1 LNVNL
6 GGYRNGNIV
15 AGDGYPIRWAIGIP
29 KICGNVIISTLL
41 MVLDQE
47 DIDMDSYSLLRNIH
61 TVFIKQSDNGT
72 FFAYILNS
80 KYKDF

>member
-1 LNVNL
+1 
-6 GGYRNGNIV
+6 
-15 AGDGYPIRWAIGIP
+15 
-29 KICGNVIISTLL
+29 
-41 MVLDQE
+41 MVLDQV